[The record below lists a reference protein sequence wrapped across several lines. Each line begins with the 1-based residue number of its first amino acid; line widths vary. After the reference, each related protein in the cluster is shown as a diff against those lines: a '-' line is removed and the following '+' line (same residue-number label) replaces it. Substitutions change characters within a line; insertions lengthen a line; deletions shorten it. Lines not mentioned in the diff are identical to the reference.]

1 MRTILKQE
9 EDIKKTNM
17 RKIVTQKENM
27 KKPNIKKILNQKK
40 KIMHKKIHKK
50 NQKCLKKVEKFCQQ
64 IRQGPYFICTVCHQ
78 SFISAVSD
86 YLNMENI
93 IFLLQNF
100 IVW

>member
-1 MRTILKQE
+1 MKKTKNMRTILKQE
-9 EDIKKTNM
+9 ENIKKTNM

-40 KIMHKKIHKK
+40 KITHKKSCIKIKIMH
-50 NQKCLKKVEKFCQQ
+50 Q
-64 IRQGPYFICTVCHQ
+64 VCHQ
-78 SFISAVSD
+78 SFISALSD